1 MLASL
6 SEKVEHM
13 EKTAVGKIGKLR
25 EWREREGVELM
36 FELSPAQLEDRQTK
50 MQREVVDA
58 QQGVNFVIVSYTYNQ
73 PHTYTYPLR
82 ITIPC
87 VLTNR
92 NQLVDNAIGGS
103 PTNRVHVHHSCSP
116 HCTAELA
123 SQG

>member
-1 MLASL
+1 
-6 SEKVEHM
+6 
-13 EKTAVGKIGKLR
+13 
-25 EWREREGVELM
+25 M

-58 QQGVNFVIVSYTYNQ
+58 QQGVNFVIVSCTYN
-73 PHTYTYPLR
+73 HTRTYTYPPLR
-82 ITIPC
+82 TTIIPC

-123 SQG
+123 SQGCQVWTVVASVIIGPLKNGY